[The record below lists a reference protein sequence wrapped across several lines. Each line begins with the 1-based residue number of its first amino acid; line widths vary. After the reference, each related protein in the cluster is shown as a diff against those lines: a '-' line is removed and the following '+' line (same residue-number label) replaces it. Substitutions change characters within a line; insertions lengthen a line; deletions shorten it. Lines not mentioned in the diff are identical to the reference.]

1 MSVKTFVDTNVLLY
15 LLSDD
20 PGKASTGESF
30 LASHMR
36 ALVLNAD
43 GMSVQ
48 DVDAPVCADNDVR
61 IRLHAAALNHR
72 DVYITEGKYAKIV
85 LPAILGSDGCGE
97 ALQAPRHAHL
107 AGKRVVVDPSLDWGD
122 NPRAQGQHFTVLGM
136 PTQGTL
142 AEEICIDARYVHE
155 APSHLTDE
163 QAAALPL
170 AGVTAWRALM
180 VQGALQAG
188 ETVLITGIGGGVALM
203 AMQLALAAGARVI
216 VSSTSDAK
224 LARAAEL
231 GAHATVNVRSDGW
244 TKQASEHG
252 PVDLVVDSVGG
263 EYINDYT
270 NIVRPGGRI
279 AVYGASRGMVP
290 NLNIHRIFWKQITL
304 VGSTMGSQQ
313 DFADMLSFVT
323 SHRIVPVVDSVHALD
338 AAHDAFERMRAGE
351 QFGKIVIQ
359 CS

>member
-1 MSVKTFVDTNVLLY
+1 MQLNVLSVVNLCPHT
-15 LLSDD
+15 SN
-20 PGKASTGESF
+20 PKPQTCS
-30 LASHMR
+30 LASQMQ
-36 ALVLNAD
+36 ALVLDAD
-43 GMSVQ
+43 GMSVRQ
-48 DVDAPVCADNDVR
+48 VAEPECGAGDVR
-61 IRLHAAALNHR
+61 IQLRAAALNHR
-72 DVYITEGKYAKIV
+72 DVYITEGKYARIV

-97 ALQAPRHAHL
+97 ALQAPENVHL
-107 AGKRVVVDPSLDWGD
+107 AGKRVVIDPSLEWGED
-122 NPRAQGQHFTVLGM
+122 PRAQGPRFTVLGM

-142 AEEICIDARYVHE
+142 AEEICIDAQYVHE

-180 VQGALQAG
+180 VQGALQPG

-224 LARAAEL
+224 LARATEL
-231 GAHATVNVRSDGW
+231 GAHASVNVRSDGW
-244 TKQASEHG
+244 AKQASEHG
-252 PVDLVVDSVGG
+252 PVDLIVDSVGG

-279 AVYGASRGMVP
+279 AVYGASRGTVP
-290 NLNIHRIFWKQITL
+290 TLNIHRIFWKQITL
-304 VGSTMGSQQ
+304 VGSTMGTGQ
-313 DFADMLSFVT
+313 DFANMLNFVT
-323 SHRIVPVVDSVHALD
+323 DHKIVPVVDSVYSLAE
-338 AAHDAFERMRAGE
+338 APSAFERMRAGE
-351 QFGKIVIQ
+351 QFGKIVIR

>member
-1 MSVKTFVDTNVLLY
+1 MQ
-15 LLSDD
+15 
-20 PGKASTGESF
+20 
-30 LASHMR
+30 
-36 ALVLNAD
+36 ALVLDAD
-43 GMSVQ
+43 GLSVRQ
-48 DVDAPVCADNDVR
+48 VAEPECGVGDVR
-61 IRLHAAALNHR
+61 IRLRTAALNHR
-72 DVYITEGKYAKIV
+72 DVYITEGKYARIV

-97 ALQAPRHAHL
+97 ALQAPESVHL
-107 AGKRVVVDPSLDWGD
+107 AGKRVVIDPSLEWGD
-122 NPRAQGQHFTVLGM
+122 DRRAQGPKFTVLGM

-142 AEEICIDARYVHE
+142 AEEICINAQYVHE

-170 AGVTAWRALM
+170 AGVTAWRVLM

-188 ETVLITGIGGGVALM
+188 QTVLITGIGGGVALM

-224 LARAAEL
+224 LERAAAL

-244 TKQASEHG
+244 TRAAAEHG
-252 PVDLVVDSVGG
+252 PVDLIVDSVGG
-263 EYINDYT
+263 EYLNDYT

-290 NLNIHRIFWKQITL
+290 NLNIHRLFWKQITL
-304 VGSTMGSQQ
+304 VGSTMGTQQ
-313 DFADMLSFVT
+313 NFADMLTFVST
-323 SHRIVPVVDSVHALD
+323 HRIVPVVDSVYTLEEAPS
-338 AAHDAFERMRAGE
+338 AFERMRASE
-351 QFGKIVIQ
+351 QFGKIVIR

>member
-1 MSVKTFVDTNVLLY
+1 
-15 LLSDD
+15 
-20 PGKASTGESF
+20 
-30 LASHMR
+30 MR
-36 ALVLNAD
+36 ALVLDTD
-43 GMSVQ
+43 GMSVKY
-48 DVDAPVCADNDVR
+48 VDAPRCGDNDVR

-72 DVYITEGKYAKIV
+72 DVYITEGKYARIV

-97 ALQAPRHAHL
+97 AVQAPANSHL
-107 AGKRVVVDPSLDWGD
+107 VGKRVVIDPSLEWGD
-122 NPRAQGQHFTVLGM
+122 DPRAQGPQFTVLGM

-188 ETVLITGIGGGVALM
+188 QTVLITGIGGGVALM
-203 AMQLALAAGARVI
+203 AMQLAIAAGARVI
-216 VSSTSDAK
+216 VSSTSDTK

-244 TKQASEHG
+244 TKQASQLG
-252 PVDLVVDSVGG
+252 PVDLIVDSVAG

-290 NLNIHRIFWKQITL
+290 TLNIHRIFWKQITL
-304 VGSTMGSQQ
+304 VGSTMGTQQ

-323 SHRIVPVVDSVHALD
+323 THRIVPMVDSVHTFDTAQE
-338 AAHDAFERMRAGE
+338 AFERMRAGE
-351 QFGKIVIQ
+351 QFGKIVIR

>member
-1 MSVKTFVDTNVLLY
+1 MLD
-15 LLSDD
+15 
-20 PGKASTGESF
+20 
-30 LASHMR
+30 
-36 ALVLNAD
+36 AD
-43 GMSVQ
+43 GMSVKS
-48 DVDAPVCADNDVR
+48 VDAPRCGDNDVR

-72 DVYITEGKYAKIV
+72 DVYITEGKYARIV

-97 ALQAPRHAHL
+97 AVQAPANSHL
-107 AGKRVVVDPSLDWGD
+107 VGKRVVIDPSLEWGD
-122 NPRAQGQHFTVLGM
+122 DPRAQGPQFTVLGM

-188 ETVLITGIGGGVALM
+188 QTVLITGIGGGVALM
-203 AMQLALAAGARVI
+203 AMQLAIAAGARVI
-216 VSSTSDAK
+216 VSSTSDTK

-244 TKQASEHG
+244 TKQASQLG
-252 PVDLVVDSVGG
+252 PVDLIVDSVAG

-290 NLNIHRIFWKQITL
+290 TLNIHRIFWKQITL
-304 VGSTMGSQQ
+304 VGSTMGTQQ
-313 DFADMLSFVT
+313 DFADMLSFVAT
-323 SHRIVPVVDSVHALD
+323 HCIVPMVDSVHTFDTAQE
-338 AAHDAFERMRAGE
+338 AFERMRAGE
-351 QFGKIVIQ
+351 QFGKIVIR

>member
-1 MSVKTFVDTNVLLY
+1 
-15 LLSDD
+15 
-20 PGKASTGESF
+20 
-30 LASHMR
+30 
-36 ALVLNAD
+36 
-43 GMSVQ
+43 
-48 DVDAPVCADNDVR
+48 
-61 IRLHAAALNHR
+61 
-72 DVYITEGKYAKIV
+72 
-85 LPAILGSDGCGE
+85 
-97 ALQAPRHAHL
+97 
-107 AGKRVVVDPSLDWGD
+107 
-122 NPRAQGQHFTVLGM
+122 M

-188 ETVLITGIGGGVALM
+188 QTVLITGIGGGVALM
-203 AMQLALAAGARVI
+203 AMQLAIAAGARVI
-216 VSSTSDAK
+216 VSSTSDTK

-244 TKQASEHG
+244 TKQAAQLG
-252 PVDLVVDSVGG
+252 PVDLIVDSVAG

-290 NLNIHRIFWKQITL
+290 TLNIHRIFWKQITL
-304 VGSTMGSQQ
+304 VGSTMGTQQ

-323 SHRIVPVVDSVHALD
+323 THRIVPMVDSLHTLD
-338 AAHDAFERMRAGE
+338 TAQEAFERMRAGE
-351 QFGKIVIQ
+351 QFGKIVIR

>member
-1 MSVKTFVDTNVLLY
+1 
-15 LLSDD
+15 
-20 PGKASTGESF
+20 
-30 LASHMR
+30 MR
-36 ALVLNAD
+36 ALVLDTD
-43 GMSVQ
+43 GMSVKY
-48 DVDAPVCADNDVR
+48 VDAPRCGDNDVR

-72 DVYITEGKYAKIV
+72 DVYISEGKYARIV

-97 ALQAPRHAHL
+97 AVQGPEYSHL
-107 AGKRVVVDPSLDWGD
+107 VGKRVVLDPSLEWGD
-122 NPRAQGQHFTVLGM
+122 DPRAQGPKFTVLGM

-188 ETVLITGIGGGVALM
+188 QTVLITGIGGGVALM
-203 AMQLALAAGARVI
+203 AMQLAIAAGARVI
-216 VSSTSDAK
+216 VSSTSDTK

-244 TKQASEHG
+244 TKQASQLG
-252 PVDLVVDSVGG
+252 PVDLIVDSVAG

-290 NLNIHRIFWKQITL
+290 TLNIHRIFWKQITL
-304 VGSTMGSQQ
+304 VGSTMGTQQ
-313 DFADMLSFVT
+313 DFADMLSSVT
-323 SHRIVPVVDSVHALD
+323 KHRIVPIVDSVHTLD
-338 AAHDAFERMRAGE
+338 TAQEAFERMRAGE
-351 QFGKIVIQ
+351 QFGKIVIR

>member
-1 MSVKTFVDTNVLLY
+1 
-15 LLSDD
+15 
-20 PGKASTGESF
+20 
-30 LASHMR
+30 MR
-36 ALVLNAD
+36 ALVLDTD
-43 GMSVQ
+43 GMSVKY
-48 DVDAPVCADNDVR
+48 VDAPRCGDNDVR
-61 IRLHAAALNHR
+61 VRLHAAALNHR
-72 DVYITEGKYAKIV
+72 DVYITEGKYARIV

-97 ALQAPRHAHL
+97 AVQAPANSHL
-107 AGKRVVVDPSLDWGD
+107 VGKRVVIDPSLEWGD
-122 NPRAQGQHFTVLGM
+122 DPRAQGPQFTVLGM

-188 ETVLITGIGGGVALM
+188 QTVLITGIGGGVALM
-203 AMQLALAAGARVI
+203 AMQLAIAAGARVI
-216 VSSTSDAK
+216 VSSTSDTK

-244 TKQASEHG
+244 TKQASQLG
-252 PVDLVVDSVGG
+252 PVDLIVDSVAG

-290 NLNIHRIFWKQITL
+290 TLNIHRIFWKQITL
-304 VGSTMGSQQ
+304 VGSTMGTQQ

-323 SHRIVPVVDSVHALD
+323 THRIVPMVDSVHTFDTAQE
-338 AAHDAFERMRAGE
+338 AFERMRAGE
-351 QFGKIVIQ
+351 QFGKIVIR

>member
-1 MSVKTFVDTNVLLY
+1 MLDT
-15 LLSDD
+15 
-20 PGKASTGESF
+20 
-30 LASHMR
+30 
-36 ALVLNAD
+36 D
-43 GMSVQ
+43 GMSVKY
-48 DVDAPVCADNDVR
+48 VDAPRCGDNDVR
-61 IRLHAAALNHR
+61 VRLHAAALNHR
-72 DVYITEGKYAKIV
+72 DVYITEGKYARIV

-97 ALQAPRHAHL
+97 AVQAPANSHL
-107 AGKRVVVDPSLDWGD
+107 VGKRVVIDPSLEWGD
-122 NPRAQGQHFTVLGM
+122 DPRAQGPKFTVLGM

-188 ETVLITGIGGGVALM
+188 QTVLITGIGGGVALM
-203 AMQLALAAGARVI
+203 AMQLAIAAGARVI
-216 VSSTSDAK
+216 VSSTSDTK

-244 TKQASEHG
+244 TKQASQLG
-252 PVDLVVDSVGG
+252 PVDLIVDSVAG

-290 NLNIHRIFWKQITL
+290 TLNIHRIFWKQITL
-304 VGSTMGSQQ
+304 VGSTMGTQQ

-323 SHRIVPVVDSVHALD
+323 THRIVPMVDSVHTFDTAQE
-338 AAHDAFERMRAGE
+338 AFERMRAGE
-351 QFGKIVIQ
+351 QFGKIVIR

>member
-1 MSVKTFVDTNVLLY
+1 M
-15 LLSDD
+15 
-20 PGKASTGESF
+20 KAIVCDANGLTIC
-30 LASHMR
+30 
-36 ALVLNAD
+36 
-43 GMSVQ
+43 
-48 DVDAPVCADNDVR
+48 DVPSPDCTPEQVR
-61 IRLHAAALNHR
+61 VRLHAAALNHR
-72 DVYITEGKYAKIV
+72 DVYITEGKYARIV

-97 ALQAPRHAHL
+97 ALQAPENVHL
-107 AGKRVVVDPSLDWGD
+107 AGKRVVIDPSLEWGD
-122 NPRAQGQHFTVLGM
+122 DPRAQGPRFTVLGM

-180 VQGALQAG
+180 VQGALRSH

-216 VSSTSDAK
+216 VSSTSDTK
-224 LARAAEL
+224 LERAAAL

-244 TKQASEHG
+244 TRAASEHG
-252 PVDLVVDSVGG
+252 PVDLIVDSVGG

-290 NLNIHRIFWKQITL
+290 TLNIHRIFWKQITL
-304 VGSTMGSQQ
+304 VGSTMGTGQ
-313 DFADMLSFVT
+313 DFVDMLNFVT
-323 SHRIVPVVDSVHALD
+323 AYEIVPIVDSVYSLAE
-338 AAHDAFERMRAGE
+338 APSAFERMRAGE
-351 QFGKIVIQ
+351 QFGKIVIR